1 LNTFP
6 HFKSSIKVALEG
18 RGFRPNLS
26 VNKNKSPLGKS

>member
-26 VNKNKSPLGKS
+26 VREINLH